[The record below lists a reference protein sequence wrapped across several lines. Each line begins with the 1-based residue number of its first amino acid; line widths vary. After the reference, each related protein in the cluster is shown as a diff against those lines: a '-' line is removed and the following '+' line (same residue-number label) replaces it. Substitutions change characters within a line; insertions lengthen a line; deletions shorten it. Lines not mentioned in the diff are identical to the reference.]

1 MAGKTKANLF
11 LENLQK
17 RAYLSIGRLPKQNI
31 DFNSNIFY
39 EILEKMLKSKATFIK
54 KPEELKNLR
63 AGLIKLMKS
72 ELENI
77 ELPTKYEDPITYI
90 LISKLAKRI
99 EESADDLSIP
109 IAYRPII
116 GTLPTGRVN
125 AMAIAVPSSDE
136 FIIVFESGL
145 FIFALL
151 LSKALNMSIPFKGTQ
166 ENKLTFS
173 YDIAEVTK
181 KIDANPEI
189 VNRFRQVLFAYL
201 LEGRPSA
208 APQYILEEPYMNMA
222 EILIDSMEL
231 FVMGHEYGHIINN
244 HFLDKKTITSSLGN
258 ENVNEIILDWKQELE
273 ADAIGIK
280 LMIHAMQ
287 KNGMDLALSYWG
299 ADFFF
304 SCHEIIERSISIL
317 HTGKEEN
324 IIIDSHPPVH
334 LRRQNLRN
342 ILTSSLPE
350 DVSKGII
357 KFVITTEQILEILWE
372 KTCPLIHKS
381 YEENKQLAPIWQK

>member
-1 MAGKTKANLF
+1 MAGKTKANLY

-39 EILEKMLKSKATFIK
+39 EILEKILKSKAPFIK
-54 KPEELKNLR
+54 KPEKLENLR
-63 AGLIKLMKS
+63 AGLIEFMKS

-99 EESADDLSIP
+99 EESADDLSIAIP
-109 IAYRPII
+109 YRPII

-145 FIFALL
+145 FYFALL
-151 LSKALNMSIPFKGTQ
+151 LSKALTMSIPFKGTQ
-166 ENKLTFS
+166 EKKLTFS

-189 VNRFRQVLFAYL
+189 LNRFIQVLFAYL

-208 APQYILEEPYMNMA
+208 APPYILEEPYMNLA

-231 FVMGHEYGHIINN
+231 FVMGHEYEHIINN
-244 HFLDKKTITSSLGN
+244 HFL
-258 ENVNEIILDWKQELE
+258 
-273 ADAIGIK
+273 
-280 LMIHAMQ
+280 
-287 KNGMDLALSYWG
+287 
-299 ADFFF
+299 
-304 SCHEIIERSISIL
+304 
-317 HTGKEEN
+317 
-324 IIIDSHPPVH
+324 
-334 LRRQNLRN
+334 
-342 ILTSSLPE
+342 
-350 DVSKGII
+350 
-357 KFVITTEQILEILWE
+357 E
-372 KTCPLIHKS
+372 K
-381 YEENKQLAPIWQK
+381 KQLLHLLA